1 MTYTELFL
9 RVSSFHSRVDQRP
22 ETGVVEIVDVAVCL
36 TPAKVVTE
44 ILIGRIEDDAAVKGG
59 WVLEGRVREE
69 RRPMKYVGRGKIR
82 HHSR

>member
-22 ETGVVEIVDVAVCL
+22 KTGVVEIVDVAVCL

-44 ILIGRIEDDAAVKGG
+44 VLIGRIEDDAAVKGG
-59 WVLEGRVREE
+59 WVLEGSVREE
-69 RRPMKYVGRGKIR
+69 RRPMKYVG
-82 HHSR
+82 